1 MILELLEYLTTD
13 CPADVRRLGYL
24 KEAIAIKARYRR
36 QCEAWGPHLA
46 RSRALVGDA
55 AEHLARRRTA
65 LVLGSGL
72 LLDIPL
78 GALSASFDRVL
89 LADLVH
95 LRRARRIAAR
105 YPNVALVTAD
115 VTGLSAGFRD
125 RVRSGWRG
133 TPVPQPCLFHDDE
146 TIDLVV
152 SANLMAQ
159 LPVMPAAAL
168 RRAGRDD
175 QTVQAF
181 CRAVVEAHLAY
192 LAGFRRGSAS
202 SPRSCARGLV
212 AMAEF
217 SGSTRPC
224 SASACPPKMRP
235 GAGIWRPRV
244 RQAPTTGSATGWWGL
259 RIYTGP
265 KCRFDLLLSSAYVSP
280 ASEVGARGVLLDK
293 A

>member
-1 MILELLEYLTTD
+1 VILELLEYLTTD

-55 AEHLARRRTA
+55 AEQLARRRTA

-78 GALSASFDRVL
+78 GALSASFERVL

-105 YPNVALVTAD
+105 YPNVSLVTAD

-125 RVRSGWRG
+125 RVRGGWRG
-133 TPVPQPCLFHDDE
+133 TPVPRSCLFHDDE

-192 LAGFRRGSAS
+192 LAGFE
-202 SPRSCARGLV
+202 ARVCLV
-212 AMAEF
+212 TEVLREAV
-217 SGSTRPC
+217 GRD
-224 SASACPPKMRP
+224 
-235 GAGIWRPRV
+235 GGI
-244 RQAPTTGSATGWWGL
+244 L
-259 RIYTGP
+259 RIDEALFGVRLPAEDASWSWDLAPPGEVSPDYGIRNRVVGFADLYGP
-265 KCRFDLLLSSAYVSP
+265 KVP
-280 ASEVGARGVLLDK
+280 V
-293 A
+293 